1 MNSFGRA
8 FVVTVF
14 GESHGRCVGA
24 VVDGC
29 PAGLPLTVGAVQADV
44 DKRRPTGGP
53 AATARAEA
61 DRVEILSGLH
71 QGRTTGAPLTLV
83 IWNRDV
89 DDTDYE
95 RIKDLARPG
104 HADYT
109 ARLKYGGF
117 NDARGGGQFS
127 GRMTAACVMAG
138 AVARQLLGTIGV
150 EVAAHTVEI
159 GGIEAK
165 PADFNAVKASATDP
179 LRCADAEAAAKMNKL
194 IEQARKDGD
203 SLGGV
208 VEGMAVNLPVGLG
221 EPYFDTLD
229 GELARALFS
238 VPAVKGVA
246 FGAGFG
252 AARLK
257 GSQNNDA
264 FIVRDGK
271 IATATNNAGGVLG
284 GLASG
289 SPLVVRVAVKPTPS
303 IAREQKTVNLATLEE
318 TTVAVG
324 GRHDA
329 CIVPRAV
336 AAVEAM
342 MAVTLADFVLRAGAV
357 PRTAA

>member
-24 VVDGC
+24 IVDGC
-29 PAGLPLTVGAVQADV
+29 PPGLPLTVEAVQADV

-303 IAREQKTVNLATLEE
+303 IAREQKTVNLATMEE

-357 PRTAA
+357 PRITS